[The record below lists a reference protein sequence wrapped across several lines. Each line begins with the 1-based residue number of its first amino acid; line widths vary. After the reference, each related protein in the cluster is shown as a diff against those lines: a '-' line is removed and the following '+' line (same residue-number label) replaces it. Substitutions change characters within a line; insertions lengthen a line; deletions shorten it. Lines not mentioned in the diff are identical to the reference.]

1 MGWASLNKLMAKKDT
16 NEVLSDLHAGLAGA
30 LGEILDSG
38 EASTADLNV
47 IRQFLKD
54 NQITAQP
61 VEDTPFGDLAR
72 SLPDIE
78 NVIALKRRSA

>member
-1 MGWASLNKLMAKKDT
+1 MAQKDT
-16 NEVLSDLHAGLAGA
+16 TEILSRLHGRLASVLTDL
-30 LGEILDSG
+30 LDSG

-47 IRQFLKD
+47 LRQFLKD
-54 NQITAQP
+54 NQITSQP

-78 NVIALKRRSA
+78 NVIALKKRSA

>member
-1 MGWASLNKLMAKKDT
+1 MAQKDT
-16 NEVLSDLHAGLAGA
+16 TEVLSSLHGRLAGV
-30 LGEILDSG
+30 LTDLLDSG

-54 NQITAQP
+54 NQITSQP
-61 VEDTPFGDLAR
+61 VEDTPFGDLAK

>member
-1 MGWASLNKLMAKKDT
+1 MARKNT
-16 NEVLSDLHAGLAGA
+16 EQVLSDLHSNLASV
-30 LGEILDSG
+30 LGDILNSG

-61 VEDTPFGDLAR
+61 AEDTPFGDLAR

-78 NVIALKRRSA
+78 NVIELKKRSA

>member
-1 MGWASLNKLMAKKDT
+1 MAKKDT
-16 NEVLSDLHAGLAGA
+16 NEVLSDLHSNLASA
-30 LGEILDSG
+30 LGDILDSG
-38 EASTADLNV
+38 EATTADMNV

-61 VEDTPFGDLAR
+61 VEDTPFGDLAK

>member
-1 MGWASLNKLMAKKDT
+1 MAQKDT
-16 NEVLSDLHAGLAGA
+16 TEILSSLHGRLACVLTDL
-30 LGEILDSG
+30 LDSG

-54 NQITAQP
+54 NQITSQP
-61 VEDTPFGDLAR
+61 VEDTPFGDLAK

>member
-1 MGWASLNKLMAKKDT
+1 MAQKNT
-16 NEVLSDLHAGLAGA
+16 NEVLSDLHSNLASA
-30 LGEILDSG
+30 LGDILNSG
-38 EASTADLNV
+38 EATTADMNV

-61 VEDTPFGDLAR
+61 VEDTPFGDLAK

-78 NVIALKRRSA
+78 NVIELKKRSA

>member
-1 MGWASLNKLMAKKDT
+1 MAKKDT
-16 NEVLSDLHAGLAGA
+16 EQVLSDLHSNLASV
-30 LGEILDSG
+30 LGDILNSG

-61 VEDTPFGDLAR
+61 AEDTPFGDLAR

-78 NVIALKRRSA
+78 NVIELKKRSA

>member
-1 MGWASLNKLMAKKDT
+1 MARKDT
-16 NEVLSDLHAGLAGA
+16 EQVLSDLHSNLASV
-30 LGEILDSG
+30 LGDILNSG

-61 VEDTPFGDLAR
+61 AEDTPFGDLAR

-78 NVIALKRRSA
+78 NVIELKKRSA

>member
-1 MGWASLNKLMAKKDT
+1 MAKQDT
-16 NEVLSDLHAGLAGA
+16 NEVLSDLHSNLASA
-30 LGEILDSG
+30 LGDILDSG

-54 NQITAQP
+54 NQITSQP
-61 VEDTPFGDLAR
+61 VENTPFGDLAK

-78 NVIALKRRSA
+78 NVIELKKRSA

>member
-1 MGWASLNKLMAKKDT
+1 MAKKDT
-16 NEVLSDLHAGLAGA
+16 NEVLSDLHSNLASA
-30 LGEILDSG
+30 LGEILNSG
-38 EASTADLNV
+38 EATTADMNV

-61 VEDTPFGDLAR
+61 VEDTPFGDLAK

-78 NVIALKRRSA
+78 NVIELKKRSA

>member
-1 MGWASLNKLMAKKDT
+1 MAKKDT
-16 NEVLSDLHAGLAGA
+16 NEILSDLHAGLAGA
-30 LGEILDSG
+30 LTDLLVSG
-38 EASTADLNV
+38 AASTADLNV

-78 NVIALKRRSA
+78 NVIELKKRSA

>member
-1 MGWASLNKLMAKKDT
+1 MAQKNT
-16 NEVLSDLHAGLAGA
+16 NEVLSDLHSNLASA
-30 LGEILDSG
+30 LGDILSSG
-38 EASTADLNV
+38 EATTADMNV

-61 VEDTPFGDLAR
+61 VEDTPFGDLAK

-78 NVIALKRRSA
+78 NVIELKKRRA